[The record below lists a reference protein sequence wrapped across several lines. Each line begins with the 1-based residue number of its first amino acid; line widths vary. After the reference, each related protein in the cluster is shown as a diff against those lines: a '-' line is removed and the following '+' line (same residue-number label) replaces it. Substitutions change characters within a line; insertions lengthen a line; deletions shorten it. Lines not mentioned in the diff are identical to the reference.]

1 MLKKRIIIIINA
13 SKKLSKNATSTLSE
27 IDKLTDFILIK
38 HLTRFEKDATLFLI
52 ENLMDNDYVLSV
64 GGDGTTNEVVNGI
77 LKSKKNDIHLGIIPS
92 GTGNDFL
99 KVFTKFD
106 INRFVSRIISN
117 EYQLIDT
124 GYILIDRK
132 KTHFINI
139 ADIGLGGKVVEI
151 MNKQRRMN
159 IGGKF
164 SYVSAII
171 RGFFSFKKPI
181 ISINSDSFQYEGKV
195 MVLAACNGSVFGHGL
210 VINPFAKIQS
220 GRLNFTLI
228 GDVTLFDYIKNIGN
242 LKRGKKIVDP
252 RVYYFEGKEVHVK
265 LVSGKVFGETDGEL
279 IEAKNCVIGIKPS
292 SLKVINE
299 INKE

>member
-38 HLTRFEKDATLFLI
+38 HLTCFEKDATMFLI
-52 ENLMDNDYVLSV
+52 ENLMDSDYVLSV
-64 GGDGTTNEVVNGI
+64 GGDGTINEVVNGI
-77 LKSKKNDIHLGIIPS
+77 RKSKRLDIHLGIIPS

-99 KVFTKFD
+99 KVFAKFD
-106 INRFVSRIISN
+106 TNRFISRIISN
-117 EYQLIDT
+117 ESQLIDT
-124 GYILIDRK
+124 GYILVNNK

-151 MNKQRRMN
+151 MNRQRKVN

-164 SYVSAII
+164 SYVTAII

-181 ISINSDSFQYEGKV
+181 ISISSGAFQYEGKA

-220 GRLNFTLI
+220 GQLNFTLI
-228 GDVTLFDYIKNIGN
+228 GDVTLLDYIKNIGN
-242 LKRGKKIVDP
+242 LKSGKKIVDP
-252 RVYYFEGKEVHVK
+252 RVYYFKGKEVHVK
-265 LVSGKVFGETDGEL
+265 LVSGKIFGETDGEL
-279 IEAKNCVIGIKPS
+279 IEVEGCVIGIEPGTLS
-292 SLKVINE
+292 IINSLV
-299 INKE
+299 